1 MLGGFNNFK
10 GKKVVITVAMGYSSG
25 VDTVSGVVKA
35 QLAVGENDI
44 LLYLDNGIIVNSRFI
59 VEIEVKD

>member
-10 GKKVVITVAMGYSSG
+10 GKNVVITVARGYSAG
-25 VDTVSGVVKA
+25 VYKVSGVVKA

-44 LLYLDNGIIVNSRFI
+44 MLYLDNGIIVNSRFI